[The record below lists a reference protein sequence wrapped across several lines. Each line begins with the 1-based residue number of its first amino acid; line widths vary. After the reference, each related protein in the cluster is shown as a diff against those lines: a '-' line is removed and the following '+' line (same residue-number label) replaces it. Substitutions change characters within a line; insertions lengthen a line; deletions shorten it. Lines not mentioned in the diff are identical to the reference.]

1 MEIKLINVRSCPINI
16 GIRKWLLLMFMR
28 TFIFLLCTTVFGF
41 NVETTL
47 GQEKIIIEVDK
58 EATIDEVFKIIID
71 QTNYHFLYP
80 ENLFKDA
87 PKVQLKKGTIR
98 VDKLL
103 SESISTAKFNIV
115 LSANNTIVIKL
126 KNTQQQIQISGKVTD
141 LSGLPVPGVTV
152 LIKGTAKGTVTDFD
166 GSYIIT
172 VPNPENVLVF
182 SALGFATQEIT
193 VGNQSTI
200 NIVLKESLSELDV
213 VTINAGYYRV
223 KEKERTGSISRI
235 TSKVIETQPVSNAL
249 ATMQGQMSGV
259 NITQSTGTP
268 GGGFAIQ
275 IRGINSIR
283 SNGNDPLYIINGVP
297 FASQSLGNAELTNGV
312 LQTQSSPLNSI
323 NTSDIESIEVLK
335 DADATAIYGSRGAN
349 GVVLITTKKGK
360 IGKALLR
367 MQASTTVGK
376 ITNNVKLL
384 NTQQYLAMRQEAY
397 ENDGITQYSI
407 TDYDINGT
415 WDQTRY
421 TDWQKELIGKN
432 AFISTLQLSLSGGN
446 DETQYLLSGT
456 WRDETTVFKGDAH
469 YAKGAVHSSI
479 THRSPNEK
487 FKLQFSTDYSN
498 DINKL
503 PVSDFTRMAYT
514 LAPNAPALYDDKGNL
529 NWENGTFENPLSNL
543 IGTYST
549 DTQNLIA
556 STLLSYKLGKGLE
569 IKSSFG
575 YTDTRLSETR
585 TRPSTMFNP
594 IFEVTTAL
602 SRLVVNKGTRQSWI
616 VEPQITWSHKW
627 DKMDINV
634 LAGTTFQSQKQE
646 SLAIE
651 GYGFANNNVIHS
663 LAAAN
668 SITIL
673 NHELTEYRYNA
684 VFGRLN
690 VNWNGQY
697 IINLTARRDGS
708 SRFGSDRRFANFGA
722 IGGAWVFSNE
732 KFLKNN
738 GIISFGKL
746 RASYGITG
754 SDQIGDYQYLDTYT
768 VTANNYNGTTGMA
781 PARLFNPDFG
791 WETNKKLEAAIE
803 LGFLNDRIF
812 LTTAA
817 FMNKSGNQLVG
828 VPLPGTAGFTSYQA
842 NLDATVQNSGLE
854 FDLRTINIKTKDFN
868 WSTSL
873 NLSILRNKLLEFPD
887 LQGSTYKN
895 TFVIGE
901 SLTIRKAYH
910 LTGISPVTGLFEFK
924 DFNNDG
930 VISSTEDRQII
941 VDTTPEF
948 FGGLTNQLS
957 YKNWSLDFLFQFVKQ
972 QGSDILAG
980 FPITGAFSNQPIS
993 VLNHFPQNG
1002 TNSYVQQYTAGANPA
1017 AGTAFSNFT
1026 RSDAFVTDA
1035 SYIRLK
1041 SITLTYQLP
1050 AFVPKNV
1057 SGQIYLQGQNLLTFT
1072 NYNGPDPENQSS
1084 VYLPP
1089 LRQITLG
1096 MQLSF

>member
-1 MEIKLINVRSCPINI
+1 MNNLSHFKTWTVPVLSKFYC
-16 GIRKWLLLMFMR
+16 LL
-28 TFIFLLCTTVFGF
+28 FLWCFTGGYAQ
-41 NVETTL
+41 N
-47 GQEKIIIEVDK
+47 KIITG
-58 EATIDEVFKIIID
+58 TI
-71 QTNYHFLYP
+71 T
-80 ENLFKDA
+80 DA
-87 PKVQLKKGTIR
+87 NGVLPDVTVSIKGT
-98 VDKLL
+98 
-103 SESISTAKFNIV
+103 SIST
-115 LSANNTIVIKL
+115 LSNGNGIY
-126 KNTQQQIQISGKVTD
+126 S
-141 LSGLPVPGVTV
+141 
-152 LIKGTAKGTVTDFD
+152 
-166 GSYIIT
+166 IIAHS
-172 VPNPENVLVF
+172 NDVLVF
-182 SALGFATQEIT
+182 SYIGYKTIEMGINGRQTIDLLMQLDPSLLQE
-193 VGNQSTI
+193 
-200 NIVLKESLSELDV
+200 
-213 VTINAGYYRV
+213 VTINAGYYSV
-223 KEKERTGSISRI
+223 KEKERTGSIARI
-235 TSKVIETQPVSNAL
+235 TSKDIEKQPISNPL
-249 ATMQGQMSGV
+249 AAMQGRMSGV

-275 IRGINSIR
+275 IRGINSLR
-283 SNGNDPLYIINGVP
+283 GTGNDPLYIVNGVP
-297 FASQSLGNAELTNGV
+297 YGSQSLGNAELTNGI

-323 NTSDIESIEVLK
+323 NPSDIESIEVLK

-360 IGKALLR
+360 AGKTLFG

-384 NTQQYLAMRQEAY
+384 NSQQYLAMRREAFK
-397 ENDGITQYSI
+397 NDGTTQYSI

-415 WDQTRY
+415 WDPTRY
-421 TDWQKELIGKN
+421 TDWQKELIGNN
-432 AFISTLQLSLSGGN
+432 AFISAIQLSLSGGN
-446 DETQYLLSGT
+446 ADTQYLISGT

-479 THRSPNEK
+479 THRSSNEK

-514 LAPNAPALYDDKGNL
+514 LAPNAPALYDDKGKL

-543 IGTYST
+543 VGTYIT
-549 DTQNLIA
+549 NTQNLIA
-556 STLLSYKLGKGLE
+556 NTLLSYGLDNGFE

-585 TRPSTMFNP
+585 TRPNTMFNP

-602 SRLVVNKGTRQSWI
+602 SRLVLNKGTRQSWI
-616 VEPQITWSHKW
+616 IEPQITWDKKW
-627 DKMDINV
+627 DKMNINV
-634 LAGTTFQSQKQE
+634 LAGTTFQNQKQE
-646 SLAIE
+646 TLALE

-673 NHELTEYRYNA
+673 NHDLSEYSYNA
-684 VFGRLN
+684 AFGRLN

-697 IINLTARRDGS
+697 ILNLTARRDGS

-732 KFLKNN
+732 KFLKNSSYL
-738 GIISFGKL
+738 SFGKL

-754 SDQIGDYQYLDTYT
+754 NDQIGDYQYLDTYT
-768 VTANNYNGTTGMA
+768 VTANNYNGTTGMT

-812 LTTAA
+812 WTTAA
-817 FMNKSGNQLVG
+817 FQNKSGNQLVG

-854 FDLRTINIKTKDFN
+854 FDLHTLNFKTKNFN

-910 LTGISPVTGLFEFK
+910 STGINPVTGLFEFA

-941 VDTTPEF
+941 IDTTPEF

-972 QGSDILAG
+972 QGSDILAA

-993 VLNHFPQNG
+993 VLNHFPENG
-1002 TNSYVQQYTAGANPA
+1002 ADSYVQKYTAGANTA
-1017 AGTAFSNFT
+1017 AATAFSNFT

-1050 AFVPKNV
+1050 SLVPKNV

-1096 MQLSF
+1096 IQLSF

>member
-1 MEIKLINVRSCPINI
+1 MNKYSLNKAWTVLKLPKLYCLFFLCCLTEVYAQNI
-16 GIRKWLLLMFMR
+16 TTTGI
-28 TFIFLLCTTVFGF
+28 VS
-41 NVETTL
+41 
-47 GQEKIIIEVDK
+47 D
-58 EATIDEVFKIIID
+58 
-71 QTNYHFLYP
+71 
-80 ENLFKDA
+80 
-87 PKVQLKKGTIR
+87 
-98 VDKLL
+98 
-103 SESISTAKFNIV
+103 
-115 LSANNTIVIKL
+115 NNGAL
-126 KNTQQQIQISGKVTD
+126 
-141 LSGLPVPGVTV
+141 PGVT
-152 LIKGTAKGTVTDFD
+152 
-166 GSYIIT
+166 IT
-172 VPNPENVLVF
+172 VKGKSSSTLSNENGNYAITTSPTDILVF
-182 SALGFATQEIT
+182 SYIGFKTVEIAVT
-193 VGNQSTI
+193 GRQTI
-200 NIVLKESLSELDV
+200 NLLMREDASMLQE
-213 VTINAGYYRV
+213 VTINAGYYSV
-223 KEKERTGSISRI
+223 KEKERTGSIARI
-235 TSKVIETQPVSNAL
+235 TSKDIEKQPISNPL
-249 ATMQGQMSGV
+249 AAMQGRMSGV

-275 IRGINSIR
+275 IRGVNSLR
-283 SNGNDPLYIINGVP
+283 GNGNEPLYIVNGVP
-297 FASQSLGNAELTNGV
+297 YGSQSLGNTELTNGI

-323 NTSDIESIEVLK
+323 NPSDIESIEVLK

-360 IGKALLR
+360 SGKALIS
-367 MQASTTVGK
+367 MQASTTIGK

-384 NTQQYLAMRQEAY
+384 DTQQYLAMRQEAF

-407 TDYDINGT
+407 TDYDVNGT

-421 TDWQKELIGKN
+421 TDWQKELIGNN
-432 AFISTLQLSLSGGN
+432 ALISTILLSLSGGN
-446 DETQYLLSGT
+446 AETQYLLSGT

-479 THRSPNEK
+479 THRSSNEK

-498 DINKL
+498 DKNTL
-503 PVSDFTRMAYT
+503 PVTDFTRMAYT

-543 IGTYST
+543 IGTYFT
-549 DTQNLIA
+549 NTQNLIA
-556 STLLSYKLGKGLE
+556 NTLLSYKLGNGFE

-585 TRPSTMFNP
+585 TRPNTMFNP

-616 VEPQITWSHKW
+616 IEPQITWSHKW
-627 DKMDINV
+627 DKMDLSI
-634 LAGTTFQSQKQE
+634 LAGTTFQNLKQE
-646 SLAIE
+646 SLALE
-651 GYGFANNNVIHS
+651 GYGFANKNVINS

-673 NHELTEYRYNA
+673 NHDLTEYSYNA
-684 VFGRLN
+684 AFGRLN

-697 IINLTARRDGS
+697 ILNLTARRDGS

-738 GIISFGKL
+738 HIISFGKL
-746 RASYGITG
+746 RSSYGITG
-754 SDQIGDYQYLDTYT
+754 NDQIGDYQYLDTYT

-803 LGFLNDRIF
+803 LGFLHDRVF

-817 FMNKSGNQLVG
+817 FLNKSGNQLVG

-854 FDLRTINIKTKDFN
+854 FDLHTVNIKTKNFN

-873 NLSILRNKLLEFPD
+873 NLSILRNKLLEFPG

-901 SLTIRKAYH
+901 SLNIRKAYH
-910 LTGISPVTGLFEFK
+910 LTGINPTTGLYAFM
-924 DFNNDG
+924 DYNNDG

-941 VDTTPEF
+941 IDTTPEF
-948 FGGLTNQLS
+948 FGGLTNQFS

-972 QGSDILAG
+972 QGSDVLAT
-980 FPITGAFSNQPIS
+980 FPITGAFSNQPIG
-993 VLNHFPQNG
+993 VLNHFPENG
-1002 TNSYVQQYTAGANPA
+1002 IDSYVQQYSTGAKPA
-1017 AGTAFSNFT
+1017 AVTAFSNFT
-1026 RSDAFVTDA
+1026 RSDALVTNA

-1041 SITLTYQLP
+1041 SIALAYQLP
-1050 AFVPKNV
+1050 SFAQKNV

-1072 NYNGPDPENQSS
+1072 SYDGPDPENQSG

-1089 LRQITLG
+1089 LQQITLG
-1096 MQLSF
+1096 IQLSF